1 MPRTAPLPSPD
12 LIEHVIVLMLE
23 NRSFDH
29 MLGGLSEVIDGLDG
43 VPKAG
48 EPQRSNRAGG
58 KSYKQTAGASRVI
71 KYDPKHELEHV
82 LNQLSKTNSGFVDDF
97 ARAYPLSQTADRAEV
112 MKYFADGRLPALHAL
127 AKNFAVCDKWF
138 SSLPGPT
145 WPNRFFV
152 HSGTSIGRVSMPEG
166 ILDANFHWYN
176 QTTLYDR
183 LNEKNIDWR
192 IYYGDIPQSLI
203 LVHQL
208 EPENARRYAKLMKF
222 FQDSAG
228 DAKDFPKYCFIE
240 PPYYQPGAADDHPPH
255 DILQGEGL
263 IADVYNAIR
272 RNEELWKTSLLVVL
286 YDEHGGFYDHVV
298 PPATTAPD
306 HDIEEYSFNQLGVRV
321 PAILVS
327 PFVKPGVIHTVFD
340 HTSLLKYLIDKWGLG
355 PLGGRVA
362 NANTFSSFLLATTEA
377 ADRLPVISGHT
388 SPVISTHK
396 SLVSEQP
403 KYGQIEGR
411 RQPALNAHQSA
422 LVGMTQLLE
431 SMTVVKTEVFLGR
444 AKRIVTGYDG
454 VVDVA
459 MERVDQFLGQQS
471 AAVEAAP
478 SGTSSPSSM
487 RVSI

>member
-1 MPRTAPLPSPD
+1 MPRAAPRPPD
-12 LIEHVIVLMLE
+12 PIEHVIVLMLE
-23 NRSFDH
+23 NLSFDH

-48 EPQRSNRAGG
+48 GPQRSNRADG

-71 KYDPKHELEHV
+71 KYDPMHELEHA
-82 LNQLSKTNSGFVDDF
+82 LIQLSKTNSGFVDDF

-112 MKYFADGRLPALHAL
+112 MKYFADGTLPALHAL
-127 AKNFAVCDKWF
+127 AKNFAVCDMWF

-145 WPNRFFV
+145 WPNRLFV
-152 HSGTSIGRVSMPEG
+152 HSGTSLGRVSMPEG

-183 LNEKNIDWR
+183 FNEKKIEWR
-192 IYYGDIPQSLI
+192 IYYGDVPQSLI

-208 EPENARRYAKLMKF
+208 EPKNAWRYAKLTRF
-222 FQDSAG
+222 FLDAGG

-255 DILQGEGL
+255 DIVAGERL

-306 HDIEEYSFNQLGVRV
+306 HHIEEYTFDQLGVRV

-355 PLGGRVA
+355 PLGARVA
-362 NANTFSSFLLATTEA
+362 NANTFSSFLLTKPEAT
-377 ADRLPVISGHT
+377 DRLPVISADT
-388 SPVISTHK
+388 A
-396 SLVSEQP
+396 LVSGQQ

-411 RQPALNAHQSA
+411 RQPVLNAHQSA

-431 SMTVVKTEVFLGR
+431 SMTEVKTEALLGR
-444 AKRIVTGYDG
+444 AKRVVTGYDG

-459 MERVDQFLGQQS
+459 MERLEQFLAQQS
-471 AAVEAAP
+471 ATA
-478 SGTSSPSSM
+478 
-487 RVSI
+487 